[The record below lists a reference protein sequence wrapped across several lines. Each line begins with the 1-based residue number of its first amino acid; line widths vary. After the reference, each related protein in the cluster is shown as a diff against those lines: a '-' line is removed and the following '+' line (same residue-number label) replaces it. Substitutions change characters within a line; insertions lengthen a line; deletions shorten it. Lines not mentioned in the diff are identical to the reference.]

1 MNKHIKE
8 IRDIITSIYSGLD
21 IYIPYIEIFT
31 TELKGQIV
39 IRIIN
44 NDNITNFLKS
54 FCEKKDYLFSN
65 LGYFGDHDENIE
77 ISILTK
83 Y

>member
-1 MNKHIKE
+1 MNKHIKK
-8 IRDIITSIYSGLD
+8 IRDIITSIYSDLD

-39 IRIIN
+39 IRIKN
-44 NDNITNFLKS
+44 HNDITNFLKS

-65 LGYFGDHDENIE
+65 LGYFGAHDENIE